1 MSSNELEIKRFMAQK
16 IEEGE
21 SLSNVQKLVNDTFG
35 TRYTFMEIR
44 ILASEL
50 EGIDWGAHD
59 PKPAAPPE
67 EDKKEEDGS
76 AASPEQPEPGASQ
89 TIVEISK
96 LVRPG
101 TALSGTVKFRSGS
114 TAEWYVDSYGRLGLE
129 NLNGEKPT
137 EEDIRDFQVELQK
150 QLGGR

>member
-21 SLSNVQKLVNDTFG
+21 SLSNVQKLVNEKFG
-35 TRYTFMEIR
+35 TKYTFMEIR

-50 EGIDWGAHD
+50 EDVDWGALD
-59 PKPAAPPE
+59 PKQPAPPAEKEKSAEAVGASEPAA
-67 EDKKEEDGS
+67 
-76 AASPEQPEPGASQ
+76 GAGAGQ
-89 TIVEISK
+89 TVVEISK

-101 TALSGTVKFRSGS
+101 TALSGTVTFRSGS
-114 TAEWYVDSYGRLGLE
+114 SAEWYVDSYGRLGLE
-129 NLNGEKPT
+129 NLRGEQPT
-137 EEDIRDFQVELQK
+137 EEDVRDFQVELQK